1 MAASDRDRIGWGLEW
16 LAVGL
21 APYVHSRM
29 AATSTA
35 GQDWL
40 NAMASRDS
48 ARFGGPE
55 RQYSLSDPRLL
66 LRVVTEEWGTFS
78 GQLSPAVRAFASELR
93 STGNKWAHGD
103 SFSADDTHRAL
114 DTMERLLSAVGAL
127 DQASEVR
134 RI

>member
-1 MAASDRDRIGWGLEW
+1 MAASDHDRVGWGLEW

-21 APYVHSRM
+21 APYVDARM
-29 AATSTA
+29 TATSAA

-40 NAMASRDS
+40 RAMASRDS
-48 ARFGGPE
+48 ARFGGPK

-78 GQLSPAVRAFASELR
+78 GQLPPAVRAFASELR
-93 STGNKWAHGD
+93 STGNKWAHRD
-103 SFSADDTHRAL
+103 SFSADETRRAL